1 MNFVDTVR
9 TLYFGYLDT
18 PWALP
23 LLGIVGGI
31 LIGAVID
38 IVLRTS
44 LRATAAHTNW
54 MGDDIIVSAMRG
66 KPTLWLTIG
75 GLFVAL
81 RLLPFDDASRAVLG
95 KALVLVLVLS
105 ITLTGAHI
113 ATGLVQRSAA
123 ATQGSSP
130 SAPSTSILVNLTR
143 LIVMLVGV
151 LVMLQVLQIPITPI
165 LTTLGVGGLA
175 AALALQDTLSNLF
188 AGIYILLSK
197 KIRVGDYIK
206 LQTGEE
212 GYVTDINLRHTT
224 VRELANN
231 MVVIPNSQISSS
243 INRNYYLPSKETSV
257 LIEVL
262 VGYGADLAHVERVTT
277 DVGRETLRDVPG
289 GIPDFEPLVRFNT
302 FSELGI
308 KFNAVLRAKEVTDQH
323 LLRHE
328 FIKRLHR
335 RFSQEG
341 INLPSLGRI
350 GLAEDRL
357 FSQQ

>member
-1 MNFVDTVR
+1 MDFMNSVR
-9 TLYFGYLDT
+9 TLYVGYLDT
-18 PWALP
+18 TWMLP
-23 LLGIVGGI
+23 LICIIGGI
-31 LIGAVID
+31 LIGTLID
-38 IVLRTS
+38 IVLRSS
-44 LRATAAHTNW
+44 LRATAARTNW
-54 MGDDIIVSAMRG
+54 MGDDIIISALRG

-75 GLFVAL
+75 GLFAAL

-105 ITLTGAHI
+105 ITLTSARI
-113 ATGLVQRSAA
+113 ATELVQRSTA
-123 ATQGSSP
+123 ATQGASP

-143 LIVMLVGV
+143 LIVMMLGG
-151 LVMLQVLQIPITPI
+151 LVMLQALQIPITPI

-175 AALALQDTLSNLF
+175 VALALQDTLTNLF

-197 KIRVGDYIK
+197 KICVGDYVK

-231 MVVIPNSQISSS
+231 MVVIPNSKISSS

-262 VGYGADLAHVERVTT
+262 VGYGADLARVERVATE
-277 DVGRETLRDVPG
+277 VGRETLHHVQG
-289 GIPDFEPLVRFNT
+289 GIADFEPLVRFNT

-323 LLRHE
+323 VLRHE

-335 RFSQEG
+335 RFNEEG
-341 INLPSLGRI
+341 IDLPSLGRM

-357 FSQQ
+357 FSQR